1 MDPINGKA
9 APSATAAAGRGAP
22 ADEPESAAAR
32 SAGTV
37 ARLRQLIAEG
47 HYASGERLAE
57 EAVAATL
64 GVSRTPVRLA
74 FRTLAQEGL
83 LQSAGKRGHVVR
95 EFSPEDVRVAV
106 EVRGVL
112 EGLAARRL
120 AEQGL
125 PEPVRTTLRA
135 CLDDGEQ
142 VLASVP
148 DGRLT
153 EAGLARWS
161 ALNAR
166 FHAAIVQGTGASR
179 VIADAIAR
187 NNHLPF
193 ASADSITVRRDQ
205 LEREF
210 RKLQLA
216 QMQHRL
222 VVQALEQRESAR
234 VEALMRE
241 HANIGLRYGALFE
254 PGGGPEEA
262 RPAGPA
268 AHEEPAT
275 PPRAMARR
283 PAATHVTSGT
293 RRRR

>member
-1 MDPINGKA
+1 MDPKSEKA
-9 APSATAAAGRGAP
+9 VPSA
-22 ADEPESAAAR
+22 SV
-32 SAGTV
+32 V

-47 HYASGERLAE
+47 RYASGERLAE
-57 EAVAATL
+57 EAVAAAL

-95 EFSPEDVRVAV
+95 EFSAEDVRVAV

-120 AEQGL
+120 AEHGLTPALREVLQG
-125 PEPVRTTLRA
+125 
-135 CLDDGEQ
+135 CLEEGEG
-142 VLASVP
+142 VVKAT
-148 DGRLT
+148 RLT
-153 EAGLARWS
+153 EAGIARWS

-166 FHAAIVQGTGASR
+166 FHAAIVRGPAGDSGEGGGSR

-193 ASADSITVRRDQ
+193 ASADSITVQKQHLD
-205 LEREF
+205 REL

-241 HANIGLRYGALFE
+241 HANIGLRYEALFAPDSGKPA
-254 PGGGPEEA
+254 PG
-262 RPAGPA
+262 
-268 AHEEPAT
+268 
-275 PPRAMARR
+275 RAD
-283 PAATHVTSGT
+283 
-293 RRRR
+293 